1 MRFSI
6 NVPNFGDFADPR
18 AVAKVAVAAEQ
29 AGWDGLFVWDHV
41 VHRRHPGAFGDPWML
56 LTAAALA
63 TSRIRL
69 GTLVTP
75 VARRRPQQLARQ
87 VATLDGLSG
96 GRVIFGAG
104 LGGPIEDEYASF
116 GDTTDPVVLAERLDE
131 GLDLLQR
138 FWSGEPVNHHGR
150 HFEVRD
156 VTLLPA
162 SVQRPRPPVWIA
174 GFWPHRR
181 PMRRAARWDG
191 AVPLFATARHGHVP
205 STDEV
210 RELVAY
216 VQQCREDRQEAV
228 RDRPRWRQSR
238 RPSQRP
244 RRHRAAD
251 RRGRDLVGRTT
262 TPGQRRHRPARPDAT
277 AYRTR
282 TTGHLRVNAHAGW
295 TMPGNSADHAEQ
307 VAFGVGENH
316 EVGALWIYPV
326 HAPGA
331 E

>member
-6 NVPNFGDFADPR
+6 NVPNFGDYADPR

-216 VQQCREDRQEAV
+216 VQQCRGDRQNEPFEIVLGGASPGDPASA
-228 RDRPRWRQSR
+228 RDVIGPLIDAGATWWDERQLQGSDDIDRLAPTLR
-238 RPSQRP
+238 RIEQGP
-244 RRHRAAD
+244 
-251 RRGRDLVGRTT
+251 
-262 TPGQRRHRPARPDAT
+262 PA
-277 AYRTR
+277 
-282 TTGHLRVNAHAGW
+282 
-295 TMPGNSADHAEQ
+295 
-307 VAFGVGENH
+307 
-316 EVGALWIYPV
+316 I
-326 HAPGA
+326 
-331 E
+331 